1 MAEQKKRKPRADAV
15 KNRDL
20 LVAAAKDV
28 LGQGGPNASLEAVA
42 KQAGVGIGTLYRHF
56 PTRED
61 LFHAVFSR
69 EVEQLVA
76 ALERLEG
83 ASDPIEALRGW
94 LHSNVAV
101 VETKRGLLGAL
112 SLVMTEE
119 SKQTY
124 AEVFGRMT
132 AAINRL
138 LERAVAAGQ
147 IRDGVTADDLLQT
160 MYALCYAR
168 EPGPG
173 WRANVLRLLDIF
185 IDGLKVG
192 RS

>member
-1 MAEQKKRKPRADAV
+1 MAEQKKRKPRVDAV

-20 LVAAAKDV
+20 LVAAAKNV
-28 LGQGGPNASLEAVA
+28 LGQGGPDASLEAVA
-42 KQAGVGIGTLYRHF
+42 REAGVGIGTLYRHF
-56 PTRED
+56 PTREA

-69 EVEQLVA
+69 EAEQLVA
-76 ALERLEG
+76 ALERLET
-83 ASDPIEALRGW
+83 AADPVEALRTW
-94 LHSNVAV
+94 LHANVAV

-119 SKQTY
+119 SKRPY
-124 AEVFGRMT
+124 ADVFSRMT
-132 AAINRL
+132 AAINQL
-138 LERAVAAGQ
+138 LGRAAASGQ

-173 WRANVLRLLDIF
+173 WRENVLRLLDIF
-185 IDGLKVG
+185 IDGLKVRRG
-192 RS
+192 

>member
-1 MAEQKKRKPRADAV
+1 LAEQKKRKPRADAV

-69 EVEQLVA
+69 EVEQLVG

-83 ASDPIEALRGW
+83 ASDPVEALRGW
-94 LHSNVAV
+94 LHSNVAF
-101 VETKRGLLGAL
+101 VENKRGLLGAL